1 VAGGLVCWVLGP
13 TPPAQFGLDGAWGVK
28 LDGDAAVSARLG
40 ERRSGRMPGLAQ
52 MPDRAG
58 AAGRVLAGQ
67 AGPGGCQVGA
77 VVAGEEAT
85 SNKIGL

>member
-1 VAGGLVCWVLGP
+1 MVGSRV
-13 TPPAQFGLDGAWGVK
+13 DGAAAVWSRRRLGVK

-40 ERRSGRMPGLAQ
+40 ERRSGRMPGWAQ